1 VKITVSYAG
10 IDKRIPLVVTP
21 SLELSDEQVM
31 YAESELH
38 RVIRHVFKIPHESLF
53 YLHEA
58 ESGRIMSKETFR
70 EPTQLSAFPRHWY
83 LTVENYNGTGAA
95 VVDMEEKVGCVR
107 VCVLPLVQSDST
119 STTTL
124 DSTCEETDTTPPLP
138 QCSPSLSQETWGKEW
153 GRRGR
158 GGRPLAFFRCLC
170 GEVTPFGFVFRILC
184 SIISASRFVCR
195 WLLCCIVPASWPS
208 GGLCCALVP

>member
-1 VKITVSYAG
+1 MKIAVSYAG

-95 VVDMEEKVGCVR
+95 VVDMEEKVGCVCMSLR
-107 VCVLPLVQSDST
+107 WYSQTALQQQHWIPPVRGQTQLLPSPNVLPL
-119 STTTL
+119 
-124 DSTCEETDTTPPLP
+124 CPRRHG
-138 QCSPSLSQETWGKEW
+138 GKN
-153 GRRGR
+153 
-158 GGRPLAFFRCLC
+158 GG
-170 GEVTPFGFVFRILC
+170 GE
-184 SIISASRFVCR
+184 
-195 WLLCCIVPASWPS
+195 
-208 GGLCCALVP
+208 GG

>member
-1 VKITVSYAG
+1 MKITVSYAG

-138 QCSPSLSQETWGKEW
+138 QCSPSLSQETWGERM
-153 GRRGR
+153 GEERE
-158 GGRPLAFFRCLC
+158 GGETFSIFQVFMWRSDAFWFC
-170 GEVTPFGFVFRILC
+170 V
-184 SIISASRFVCR
+184 
-195 WLLCCIVPASWPS
+195 
-208 GGLCCALVP
+208 